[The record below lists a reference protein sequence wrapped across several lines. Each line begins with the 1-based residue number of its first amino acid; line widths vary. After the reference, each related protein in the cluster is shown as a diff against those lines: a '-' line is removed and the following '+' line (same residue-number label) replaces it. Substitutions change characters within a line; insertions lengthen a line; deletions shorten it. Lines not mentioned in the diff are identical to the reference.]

1 MFGCSE
7 RNATI
12 VHGETGHIAS
22 CLTCARI
29 LKARGDN
36 VSFDLMTRVYDIIRL
51 LPLANFDVNANTV
64 GWLV

>member
-1 MFGCSE
+1 M
-7 RNATI
+7 
-12 VHGETGHIAS
+12 HGETGHIAS

-51 LPLANFDVNANTV
+51 LPLANFDVNANTCRVV
-64 GWLV
+64 GVVPSLPSPY

>member
-1 MFGCSE
+1 M
-7 RNATI
+7 
-12 VHGETGHIAS
+12 HGETGHIAS

-64 GWLV
+64 GWLM